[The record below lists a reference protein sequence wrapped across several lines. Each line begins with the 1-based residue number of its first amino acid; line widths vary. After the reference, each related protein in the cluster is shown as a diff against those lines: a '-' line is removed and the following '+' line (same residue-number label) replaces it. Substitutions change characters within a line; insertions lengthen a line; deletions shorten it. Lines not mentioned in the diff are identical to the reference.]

1 MKLRDIRRLV
11 EGTADPAFAIDT
23 NGLVAAWNVAASDLF
38 GIKEVDAV
46 GRFCSEVVRGVDEC
60 GRACAKDCTIQHQA
74 REHRPLKS
82 YDIQVDA
89 KGRRQ
94 WCNVSVMM
102 VESGPSGPRYSIH
115 IARPADLQK
124 RFELLMR
131 DFVVAET
138 DLPMVN
144 VGEMLA
150 AKRTPTNYTDLS
162 KRETEILTHLA
173 NGESTARIAIDLFI
187 SPTTVNNHIQHILQ
201 KLGAHNRL
209 EAVRRAEKARLI

>member
-11 EGTADPAFAIDT
+11 EGTADPAFAVDT
-23 NGLVAAWNVAASDLF
+23 NGLIAAWNKAAAELF
-38 GIKEVDAV
+38 GIDKEVAL
-46 GRFCSEVVRGVDEC
+46 GRYCCEVVRGVDEC
-60 GRACAKDCTIQHQA
+60 GRMCSKDCTIQHEA

-89 KGRRQ
+89 RGKRQ

-102 VESGPSGPRYSIH
+102 VESTDQFPRHTIH

-138 DLPMVN
+138 DLPTVN
-144 VGEMLA
+144 VSEMLA
-150 AKRTPTNYTDLS
+150 AKRTPTNYTELS
-162 KRETEILTHLA
+162 KRETEILTHIA
-173 NGESTARIAIDLFI
+173 NGETTARIAKDLFI